1 MISPVA
7 WVEQLYNE
15 GNFRE
20 AEQSALRSLQ
30 SPNELPPVDRANLYR
45 LLGFTYVALG
55 ENEKA
60 KQHFESWLELDP
72 LADLDSVF
80 VSPKIISVFREA
92 AKEFSIKKTQPPP
105 PDTEALTRQVS
116 AFQRSLLFP
125 GLGQLHRDQRTKGYT
140 LLAFEAV
147 SLGVAVFAQI
157 RYDEARDRYLQE
169 KNPARM
175 QDLYD
180 DTNYF
185 YYLRNGAAILAGAVY
200 LYSLIDAAY
209 FPPKTNNPPVAFIL
223 QISPDQWKMISLILC
238 LR

>member
-1 MISPVA
+1 MNPVA
-7 WVEQLYNE
+7 RAEQLYNE

-45 LLGFTYVALG
+45 LLGFTCVALG

-72 LADLDSVF
+72 LANLDSVY

-92 AKEFSIKKTQPPP
+92 AREFSARKAQPPP
-105 PDTEALTRQVS
+105 PDTGVLTLQVG

-125 GLGQLHRDQRTKGYT
+125 GLGQLHRNQRWKGYS
-140 LLAFEAV
+140 LLTSEV
-147 SLGVAVFAQI
+147 LLLGTVVYAQI

-169 KNPARM
+169 TNPARM

-180 DTNYF
+180 ETNDF
-185 YYLRNGAAILAGAVY
+185 YHLRNGAAVLAAAVY
-200 LYSLIDAAY
+200 LYSLFDAAY
-209 FPPKTNNPPVAFIL
+209 LPPDTNKPPAGVGL
-223 QISPDQWKMISLILC
+223 QIAPDLRKMIRVNFR